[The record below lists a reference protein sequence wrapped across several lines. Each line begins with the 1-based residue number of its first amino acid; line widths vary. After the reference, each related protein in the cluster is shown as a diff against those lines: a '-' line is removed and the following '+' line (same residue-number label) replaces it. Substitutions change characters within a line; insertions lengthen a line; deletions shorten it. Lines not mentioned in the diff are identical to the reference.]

1 MTCLQQ
7 AQNVQPQHS
16 HLIHLRIELA
26 TSKSEPWMHVKHEEA
41 SAFRGCMSLSVL
53 A

>member
-7 AQNVQPQHS
+7 AQNGQPLHS
-16 HLIHLRIELA
+16 DSIQLRIELT
-26 TSKSEPWMHVKHEEA
+26 TSKSEPSVHVKHEEV
-41 SAFRGCMSLSVL
+41 SVCRGRISLSVL